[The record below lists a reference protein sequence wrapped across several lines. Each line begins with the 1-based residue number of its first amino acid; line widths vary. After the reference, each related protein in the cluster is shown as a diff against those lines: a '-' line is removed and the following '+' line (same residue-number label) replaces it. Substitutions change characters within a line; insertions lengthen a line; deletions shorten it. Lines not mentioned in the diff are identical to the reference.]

1 MSDSPARP
9 NIAVYSEA
17 GSGGVIVEALL
28 TLLGRPYVLRDVALF
43 PEQGDASPEQLEN
56 AGRLARLNPMRQAPT
71 LVLGGDAEDR
81 GGLVMTESAA
91 ILIGLADL
99 HPDSGLAPAPT
110 DPARAAFLRWMLYIP
125 GQIYPMYWVRDVPSR
140 LAGEDPAQQTA
151 VQARAAERIAECW
164 AAMDRQLRPAPFIL
178 GERLTVLDLYVTI
191 VSRWTPNR
199 RRFYDI
205 APRMAEVV
213 RRVDA
218 DPRLQRLWAERFPFS
233 PGWEG

>member
-1 MSDSPARP
+1 VDNPSPRP
-9 NIAVYSEA
+9 NISVYSER
-17 GSGGVIVEALL
+17 GSGGVLAEAVL
-28 TLLGRPYVLRDVALF
+28 TLLNRPYVLRDVALF
-43 PEQGDASPEQLEN
+43 PEQGPASAEQLEN
-56 AGRLARLNPMRQAPT
+56 AGRLGRLNPLRQAPT

-99 HPDSGLAPAPT
+99 HPDVGLAPPPS

-140 LAGEDPAQQTA
+140 LAGEDPAAQQR
-151 VQARAAERIAECW
+151 VLDRAAERIAECW
-164 AAMDRQLRPAPFIL
+164 AAMDRQVRPAPFIL
-178 GERLTVLDLYVTI
+178 GERMTVLDLYVTV
-191 VSRWTPNR
+191 VSRWTPHR
-199 RRFYDI
+199 RRFYAV
-205 APRMAEVV
+205 APKLAEVV

-218 DPRLQRLWAERFPFS
+218 DPRLQRLWAERFPFE

>member
-1 MSDSPARP
+1 MDNPRP
-9 NIAVYSEA
+9 NISVYSEA

-28 TLLGRPYVLRDVALF
+28 TLLNRPYVLRDVALF
-43 PEQGDASPEQLEN
+43 PEQGDYTPEQLEN

-99 HPDSGLAPAPT
+99 HPDAGLAPPPS

-140 LAGEDPAQQTA
+140 LAGDDPEQQA
-151 VQARAAERIAECW
+151 RLSERAAERVAECW
-164 AAMDRQLRPAPFIL
+164 AAMDRQVRPAPFIL
-178 GERLTVLDLYVTI
+178 GERMTVLDLYVAVI
-191 VSRWTPNR
+191 SRWTPRR
-199 RRFYDI
+199 RRFYEV
-205 APRMAEVV
+205 APRMTEVV

-218 DPRLQRLWAERFPFS
+218 EPRLQRLWAERFPFA